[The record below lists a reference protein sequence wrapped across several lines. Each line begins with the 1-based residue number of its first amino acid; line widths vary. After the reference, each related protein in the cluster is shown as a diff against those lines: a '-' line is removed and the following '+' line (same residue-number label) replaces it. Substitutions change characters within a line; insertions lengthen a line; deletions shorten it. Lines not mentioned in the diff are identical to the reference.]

1 MVIMRTAGKSK
12 LSGFT
17 LMDPDRLRL
26 MLRGLAAPGAVA
38 GIIGKM
44 MKDEISG
51 LGLNLTVISTG
62 LELQVR
68 AAAKW
73 EKCWV

>member
-1 MVIMRTAGKSK
+1 MRTAGKSK
-12 LSGFT
+12 ISGFT
-17 LMDPDRLRL
+17 LMNPDRLRL

-51 LGLNLTVISTG
+51 LGLNLTVIGTG

>member
-1 MVIMRTAGKSK
+1 MRTAGKSK
-12 LSGFT
+12 ISGFT